1 MSFPTIQKIVR
12 TDRQQD
18 FNPQDEVT
26 IMIDGTDI
34 SLLNGKN
41 SYLHFSVKLDGNFK
55 ANLDRNGGGGF
66 SILERV
72 NIFSGDGSTLLEQLD
87 DMPVWMGIKNFY
99 DITEGLENSRNLL
112 EGLVPFSGIQSPYFN
127 GDNLGKAGFT
137 WVECCLPLY
146 QSGVL
151 FGNAFPAIATGGLM
165 IKISLGGAQKSV
177 QAVGVQSDYVNGF
190 VSDRKGLGAP
200 AVLADLP
207 ANAGVLASGAVP
219 AGEPGLPPDV
229 PSCFEINADIA
240 AGAGTTTLTITTTT
254 AGQPVGI
261 GAPAVPANMRPNVNA
276 PTNAAD
282 FPYVEGSHIYYLDDV
297 GVVVD
302 CGAITGVVL
311 AAGIYTIT
319 FAATA
324 TTVATAANHN
334 PVWVSISNT
343 INTMTYVVRDLELV
357 CSAITPDQKYFGAM
371 MSRMK
376 SGEGYS
382 LDIKSFNLYRNNQ
395 FKGQVKSQELIP
407 TNERRARALLQVQ
420 IFPSLSWTTSFYR
433 GISDWLS
440 TYQYQ
445 IANRNVPQLAV
456 SVDREYWQNLNSWNA
471 NADAERVKCLEASKI
486 DVKSELAPAN
496 NFCFG
501 REVARVGHSAN
512 LLTNDV
518 RITQAWGVPQTIGG
532 VVTTIL
538 PQKDKLLYTFV
549 RHFRKINMKPGN
561 VVVSF

>member
-1 MSFPTIQKIVR
+1 
-12 TDRQQD
+12 
-18 FNPQDEVT
+18 
-26 IMIDGTDI
+26 
-34 SLLNGKN
+34 
-41 SYLHFSVKLDGNFK
+41 
-55 ANLDRNGGGGF
+55 
-66 SILERV
+66 
-72 NIFSGDGSTLLEQLD
+72 
-87 DMPVWMGIKNFY
+87 
-99 DITEGLENSRNLL
+99 
-112 EGLVPFSGIQSPYFN
+112 
-127 GDNLGKAGFT
+127 
-137 WVECCLPLY
+137 
-146 QSGVL
+146 
-151 FGNAFPAIATGGLM
+151 
-165 IKISLGGAQKSV
+165 
-177 QAVGVQSDYVNGF
+177 
-190 VSDRKGLGAP
+190 
-200 AVLADLP
+200 
-207 ANAGVLASGAVP
+207 
-219 AGEPGLPPDV
+219 
-229 PSCFEINADIA
+229 
-240 AGAGTTTLTITTTT
+240 
-254 AGQPVGI
+254 
-261 GAPAVPANMRPNVNA
+261 
-276 PTNAAD
+276 
-282 FPYVEGSHIYYLDDV
+282 
-297 GVVVD
+297 
-302 CGAITGVVL
+302 
-311 AAGIYTIT
+311 
-319 FAATA
+319 
-324 TTVATAANHN
+324 
-334 PVWVSISNT
+334 
-343 INTMTYVVRDLELV
+343 
-357 CSAITPDQKYFGAM
+357 M

-445 IANRNVPQLAV
+445 IANRNVPQLAI